1 MDLIKED
8 VITMAMLLGCLGG
21 LEMLNIILGAVMA
34 GVSQD
39 WSWKKFLVGIIKAV
53 LVAVSM
59 LVFCVILD
67 VLPVILAR
75 VDIIIPED
83 FITLA
88 QVLSVVVVA
97 LSKYTKDVLEKIQSI
112 LG

>member
-39 WSWKKFLVGIIKAV
+39 WSWKKF
-53 LVAVSM
+53 
-59 LVFCVILD
+59 
-67 VLPVILAR
+67 
-75 VDIIIPED
+75 
-83 FITLA
+83 
-88 QVLSVVVVA
+88 
-97 LSKYTKDVLEKIQSI
+97 
-112 LG
+112 